1 MTSQI
6 KRFRIAVCTF
16 LQRLMMRMQINYTK
30 CNNHNNFIRYTYSLS
45 SKKLKNK
52 RIMMFSVMAPRCS
65 QLLGVGHTTTRSFV
79 TSRAFSVLT
88 KFDHTNHNNNYTQ
101 QNTTA
106 KPQQRCMS
114 STTTQSVSGAAKHI
128 VSAVQSLNGVHFMSI
143 DQLRY
148 VIRHNSTRANGI

>member
-1 MTSQI
+1 
-6 KRFRIAVCTF
+6 
-16 LQRLMMRMQINYTK
+16 
-30 CNNHNNFIRYTYSLS
+30 
-45 SKKLKNK
+45 
-52 RIMMFSVMAPRCS
+52 MMFSVMAPRCS

-88 KFDHTNHNNNYTQ
+88 KFDHTNHNNNHTQ
-101 QNTTA
+101 ENTTA

-148 VIRHNSTRANGI
+148 VTDTTVHVQMGSEHKTIRKNSHMSLIHLVLNSLYIFIFQKI

>member
-1 MTSQI
+1 
-6 KRFRIAVCTF
+6 
-16 LQRLMMRMQINYTK
+16 
-30 CNNHNNFIRYTYSLS
+30 
-45 SKKLKNK
+45 
-52 RIMMFSVMAPRCS
+52 MFTVMAPRCS

-88 KFDHTNHNNNYTQ
+88 KFDNTNHNNNHTQ
-101 QNTTA
+101 QNATA

-148 VIRHNSTRANGI
+148 VIRHNSTRANGIWTQNDTKKLTHVIDSSRTKLSLYIYISKNLIVANRNYKDC